1 MEFFTQ
7 ELEFAEIFFA
17 PTQVWARPAVLAG
30 NIPRLIHLEDQAMP
44 ADAAQR
50 RDIVVFTLHKSAS
63 MFIHR
68 QCELLCGRSGI
79 AYHSPNLPGSG
90 LDARRLLTDKEIWR
104 SRHGCFAPIR
114 FFVDIPRIE
123 DYSVIL
129 HLRDPRDVLVS
140 MFYSYCYIHAGEI
153 APDTGY
159 RREVAEAGID
169 AFVLGKASAKSSGY
183 RGDYG
188 TGGHVEDLIGNLP
201 RRYSDYLDRLVGKPN
216 VILLKYEEM
225 VGDYSAWLQKFL
237 SPFPIEDK
245 QRIVEELAAQRQTL
259 SPKREID
266 VMNHVR
272 HVTPGDHQVKLQR
285 STITRLNGI
294 FADTLA
300 KLGYPVQAD

>member
-1 MEFFTQ
+1 
-7 ELEFAEIFFA
+7 
-17 PTQVWARPAVLAG
+17 
-30 NIPRLIHLEDQAMP
+30 MP
-44 ADAAQR
+44 ADAPEP

-68 QCELLCGRSGI
+68 QCELLCGRRGI
-79 AYHSPNLPGSG
+79 PYHSPNLPGSG

-140 MFYSYCYIHAGEI
+140 MFYSYCYIHPGEI
-153 APDTGY
+153 QPNTGY

-169 AFVLGKASAKSSGY
+169 AFVLGKASAESSGY

-216 VILLKYEEM
+216 VMLLKYEEM
-225 VGDYSAWLQKFL
+225 VGDYSSWLQKFL
-237 SPFPIEDK
+237 SPFPIDDK
-245 QRIVEELAAQRQTL
+245 QQTVEQLVAQRQTL
-259 SPKREID
+259 FPKRDLD

-272 HVTPGDHQVKLQR
+272 HVTPGDHKVKLKG
-285 STITRLNGI
+285 STIRRLNEI
-294 FADTLA
+294 FADTLTR
-300 KLGYPVQAD
+300 LGYPVQTD

>member
-1 MEFFTQ
+1 
-7 ELEFAEIFFA
+7 
-17 PTQVWARPAVLAG
+17 
-30 NIPRLIHLEDQAMP
+30 MP
-44 ADAAQR
+44 AEAPET

-79 AYHSPNLPGSG
+79 AYHSPNLPGGG
-90 LDARRLLTDKEIWR
+90 LDARRLLTDKDIWR

-114 FFVDIPRIE
+114 FFVEIPQIE
-123 DYSVIL
+123 NYSVIL

-140 MFYSYCYIHAGEI
+140 MFYSYCYIHPGEI
-153 APDTGY
+153 LPNTGY

-169 AFVLGKASAKSSGY
+169 AFVLGKASSKSSGY

-201 RRYSDYLDRLVGKPN
+201 RRYFDYLDRLVGKPN
-216 VILLKYEEM
+216 VMLLKYEEM

-237 SPFPIEDK
+237 LPFPIEDK
-245 QRIVEELAAQRQTL
+245 RRVVEELAAQRQTL
-259 SPKREID
+259 TPKRELD

-272 HVTPGDHQVKLQR
+272 HVTPGDHKAKLQGP
-285 STITRLNGI
+285 TIRRLNEI
-294 FADTLA
+294 FGDTLSR
-300 KLGYPVQAD
+300 LGYSIEAD